1 VQTSDVV
8 LRKEKGSLI
17 LEALDLKQKL
27 KGSVVWERVRCG
39 KRGCHRKSN
48 RSHPNS
54 GGGEV
59 FPFGWVKSPAT
70 FLFFVCF
77 VDASVCQTILGI
89 QNSPCDAKIS
99 VETSP
104 AKPPFFYFEA
114 YRPSGLAL

>member
-1 VQTSDVV
+1 MQTSDVV

-59 FPFGWVKSPAT
+59 FPTVWGHLP
-70 FLFFVCF
+70 
-77 VDASVCQTILGI
+77 D
-89 QNSPCDAKIS
+89 
-99 VETSP
+99 
-104 AKPPFFYFEA
+104 YF
-114 YRPSGLAL
+114 PIFCV